1 MLSGE
6 EDPYLPGRRAAA
18 GRRVASR
25 STELL
30 CRQGGAHCL
39 SLPCVP
45 YPQLHAV
52 LWRHM
57 IEAQGVQGTQH
68 LDISALAKVSDGYT
82 AGCILQAIQA
92 VLTERRLL
100 QLSKRPLLTSE
111 FLGPLA
117 KLDPVYRE
125 EEESL
130 KVRLWGV
137 QDQQKWGSQPSEA
150 PPPRSIVYFGSLH
163 LLPTELRREG
173 LVGRASW
180 APTATDP
187 GDGWGRTRGYSA
199 GEEASRP

>member
-1 MLSGE
+1 
-6 EDPYLPGRRAAA
+6 
-18 GRRVASR
+18 
-25 STELL
+25 
-30 CRQGGAHCL
+30 
-39 SLPCVP
+39 
-45 YPQLHAV
+45 
-52 LWRHM
+52 M

-130 KVRLWGV
+130 KVMLWQGRWGE
-137 QDQQKWGSQPSEA
+137 QDEQQWGSQPSEA
-150 PPPRSIVYFGSLH
+150 PPQAHSVLWTPPS
-163 LLPTELRREG
+163 
-173 LVGRASW
+173 
-180 APTATDP
+180 APHGAQKR
-187 GDGWGRTRGYSA
+187 RTRGQGQLGTRSH
-199 GEEASRP
+199 